1 MDVAALAG
9 TMALS
14 ATANSVTVGVMRDLQ
29 GLQEDLVSRLF
40 GSMGIGNGVDTY
52 A

>member
-1 MDVAALAG
+1 MGVDAIAG
-9 TMALS
+9 SMALTS
-14 ATANSVTVGVMRDLQ
+14 TASQVTIGVMKDAQNL
-29 GLQEDLVSRLF
+29 EKDLVSRLF